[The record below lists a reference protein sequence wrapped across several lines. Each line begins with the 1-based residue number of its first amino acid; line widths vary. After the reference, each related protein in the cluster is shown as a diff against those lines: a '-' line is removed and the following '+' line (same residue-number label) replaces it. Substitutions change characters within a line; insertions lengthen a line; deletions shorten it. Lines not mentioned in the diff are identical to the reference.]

1 MLCFIDFY
9 WVFNGWPLSFQ
20 RVLTG
25 FFFDR
30 FHFYWCIAYRGFF
43 PFTFYDT
50 RFFVLV
56 SIEWERKRKWRTV
69 ESGGISFASHLHL
82 ICITGRRKCGG
93 DVIVG
98 HRQRHRRPASNHA
111 LNYANESVVYSRHL
125 PFSPPRPRPPALG
138 ISIRSSNQ
146 RSLFPSATDS
156 EPMLKRWWHDI
167 EGSSSK
173 SNCDDPIQ
181 FSVRRCNRRSS
192 RSKRVPSKDTVK
204 IPKEQCQDTAMV
216 RWFFFFCSS

>member
-82 ICITGRRKCGG
+82 ICIRRRRPRRRDVTGI
-93 DVIVG
+93 D
-98 HRQRHRRPASNHA
+98 RRPAVPFPFP
-111 LNYANESVVYSRHL
+111 YRFFFVVGL
-125 PFSPPRPRPPALG
+125 
-138 ISIRSSNQ
+138 
-146 RSLFPSATDS
+146 SLFCFFLPSFT
-156 EPMLKRWWHDI
+156 E
-167 EGSSSK
+167 
-173 SNCDDPIQ
+173 
-181 FSVRRCNRRSS
+181 
-192 RSKRVPSKDTVK
+192 
-204 IPKEQCQDTAMV
+204 
-216 RWFFFFCSS
+216 FFFFFEKESPKGFAAGSSVSHRFRFPFVFSFFFFSFLFFRFSSSFSFTVSPHASPFSSVPSGFH

>member
-1 MLCFIDFY
+1 MLCFIEFY

-82 ICITGRRKCGG
+82 ICIRRRRPRRRDVTGI
-93 DVIVG
+93 D
-98 HRQRHRRPASNHA
+98 RRPAVPFPFP
-111 LNYANESVVYSRHL
+111 YRFFFVVGL
-125 PFSPPRPRPPALG
+125 
-138 ISIRSSNQ
+138 
-146 RSLFPSATDS
+146 SLFCFFFT
-156 EPMLKRWWHDI
+156 E
-167 EGSSSK
+167 
-173 SNCDDPIQ
+173 
-181 FSVRRCNRRSS
+181 FY
-192 RSKRVPSKDTVK
+192 RVFFFWERIAERVCGGFLRFPPFPFPV
-204 IPKEQCQDTAMV
+204 C
-216 RWFFFFCSS
+216 FFFFFLFFSFFSFFFFVFVHRFTACVTV